1 MIQKTSHS
9 FSQKDL
15 ENKIKVS
22 KILEDFSQSSI
33 IKNNFSNAHNVI
45 TEIEKYTNFDLKLT
59 EKLCQTIIKNN
70 TIAPDNYQEII
81 EILWQDIEKEKLSN
95 DIETEDLSKDIET
108 DSLPNVGTILVNPNN
123 NRKYKIKKIFTKQI

>member
-22 KILEDFSQSSI
+22 TILEYFSQSSI
-33 IKNNFSNAHNVI
+33 IKNNFYNAHNVI
-45 TEIEKYTNFDLKLT
+45 NEIEKYTNFDLKLT
-59 EKLCQTIIKNN
+59 EKLCQSIINNN
-70 TIAPDNYQEII
+70 TISSDNYQVII
-81 EILWQDIEKEKLSN
+81 ENLWQDIDKEKLSQ
-95 DIETEDLSKDIET
+95 DIERESPPD
-108 DSLPNVGTILVNPNN
+108 VGTILVNPNN